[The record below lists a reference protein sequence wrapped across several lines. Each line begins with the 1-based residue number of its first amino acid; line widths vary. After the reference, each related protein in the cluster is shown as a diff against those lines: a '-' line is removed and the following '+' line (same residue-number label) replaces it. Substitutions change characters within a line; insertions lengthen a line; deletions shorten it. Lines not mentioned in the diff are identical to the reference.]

1 MHRYVRQQPAPA
13 SVEELTI
20 VMNEIAR
27 EFVTTDADD
36 PRRASLVKHLKIS
49 PKFGCPSRSQI
60 TELIG
65 QRMDELARQMTTLI
79 TSDPRRGKIVKEVES
94 LSEML
99 NALNG

>member
-1 MHRYVRQQPAPA
+1 MSDSKPAPA

-27 EFVTTDADD
+27 EFVTMDADD
-36 PRRASLVKHLKIS
+36 PRRVSLVKHFENLAEIRMS
-49 PKFGCPSRSQI
+49 IRSQI

-65 QRMDELARQMTTLI
+65 QRMDELAHQMTTLI

>member
-1 MHRYVRQQPAPA
+1 MSDSKPAPA

-49 PKFGCPSRSQI
+49 PKFGCPSAHKLPIDR
-60 TELIG
+60 
-65 QRMDELARQMTTLI
+65 A
-79 TSDPRRGKIVKEVES
+79 
-94 LSEML
+94 
-99 NALNG
+99 ANGRAC